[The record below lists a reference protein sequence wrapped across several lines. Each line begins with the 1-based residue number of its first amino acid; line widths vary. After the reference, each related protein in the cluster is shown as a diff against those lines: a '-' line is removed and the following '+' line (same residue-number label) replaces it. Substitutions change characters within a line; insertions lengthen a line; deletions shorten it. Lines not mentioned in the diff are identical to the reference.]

1 MAGHAEMISWLN
13 LQNLDVK
20 DKKVA
25 SSRMNI
31 LFSDLQI
38 KIHPIQ
44 PCVRKIYIDVL
55 QALKSGWHPNIQD
68 DDVADYKSA
77 FVETLIHYLQMLL
90 ITFKDQ
96 MTLSGFLRANLII
109 LQREALKDLDTAIID
124 VGILVFSVYDRVE
137 EKEDMVVDVLSS
149 IRSRHWKIQQQ
160 LEHFQEKH
168 NGDRSFMMQVIY
180 KAYEVTHLV
189 VGFINKDIP
198 KWCLVLC
205 IRHIIE
211 EIILIMRE
219 VAEIYENKVS
229 DLVLNNTTDVATPH
243 TSQFDGITSMSEE
256 MVGFDEV
263 VNKLRRQLIGGLSGL
278 DVISIVG
285 MPILEESWMLLK
297 NKVFNTR
304 SFPLVLEDVGQKIA
318 QKCGGLPLS
327 VVLVAGILETTEKE
341 KHSWEQ
347 VAINLGSH
355 IQDEEIQVSKLT
367 WLWIAEGLVKTH
379 NEKLSEDLAE
389 NYLKNLIGKSLMMV
403 SKISSDG
410 IIKACRIHDLLLD
423 FCKQKA
429 KVENFIQC
437 IKGLLFPTMAN
448 TSFESPSAPTAS
460 KVLDQSSHYFL
471 HPTDSPRKS
480 LVKSIIEGKGYWGWI
495 RSILITLSAKN
506 KLGFIDGSCKAPA
519 LNNPNLQSRIR
530 SSDMVTLYYTKV
542 KGLWDELDILNTKNT
557 YSYECDYGGKMRIS
571 KAQQDERLIQFL
583 MGLNEAYRAVRS
595 NILMISPLPSLDV
608 NNAFLHG
615 DLDEEV
621 YMKFPAI
628 MVYPSPNL
636 VCRHKKSLYWLRQAS
651 QQWFARLSAALH
663 FKGFHSSL
671 NDYTLF
677 YKKFEDLI
685 TIIVVYIDDIIITGS
700 DFSTITRLK
709 EFLNAEFKI
718 KDLGNLH
725 YFLELEVFREDTR
738 LIVTQRKFT
747 LELLAEFDCA
757 QLPLVSSPLDP
768 SVKLSS
774 SSGELITDP
783 TVYRHLI
790 GKLNYLTH
798 TRPDL
803 SYAVQH
809 LSVYATTPS
818 STFQYCSSS
827 CSLSTV

>member
-304 SFPLVLEDVGQKIA
+304 SCPLVLEDVGQKIA

-355 IQDEEIQVSKLT
+355 IQVKSEDIINLSYQDLPFHLNPCFLYFGIFLEDEEIQVSKLT

-437 IKGLLFPTMAN
+437 IKGDNDNMN
-448 TSFESPSAPTAS
+448 PSYQKHSIPRS
-460 KVLDQSSHYFL
+460 LYL
-471 HPTDSPRKS
+471 HFQ
-480 LVKSIIEGKGYWGWI
+480 V
-495 RSILITLSAKN
+495 
-506 KLGFIDGSCKAPA
+506 
-519 LNNPNLQSRIR
+519 
-530 SSDMVTLYYTKV
+530 YYTKV

-747 LELLAEFDCA
+747 LELLAEFDWA